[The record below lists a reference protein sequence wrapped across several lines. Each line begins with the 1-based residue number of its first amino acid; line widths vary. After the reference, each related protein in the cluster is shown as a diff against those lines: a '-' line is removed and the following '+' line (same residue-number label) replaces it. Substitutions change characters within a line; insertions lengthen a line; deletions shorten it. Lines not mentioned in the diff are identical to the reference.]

1 MLDKRSIRG
10 NVKIFIE
17 GNLITDKNIIINESA
32 TWKEHETNL
41 FKKMLKQGGNFKIGG
56 RRYSIKTE
64 IKYDG
69 QFDR

>member
-1 MLDKRSIRG
+1 MK
-10 NVKIFIE
+10 V
-17 GNLITDKNIIINESA
+17 A